1 MQPIELM
8 NEGVKK
14 LGQKLTE
21 SANNKL
27 NRPVR
32 WKLLSG

>member
-1 MQPIELM
+1 M

-21 SANNKL
+21 NVNNEL